1 MQGEVIKE
9 DLVFQLCFPPMS
21 KMNRAE
27 GRQGGDPD
35 VCRESLTPEVDTVH
49 SVEAGTPGCDQPRWE
64 DMTPL
69 RFT

>member
-1 MQGEVIKE
+1 MSSNYAS
-9 DLVFQLCFPPMS
+9 PPVS
-21 KMNRAE
+21 KMK

-35 VCRESLTPEVDTVH
+35 VCRESLTPEADAAH
-49 SVEAGTPGCDQPRWE
+49 SVGAGTPGCDQPGWE